1 MSYAEA
7 LRPHRRLTMS
17 YRTFLNGFLWV
28 FLSLGS
34 FSFLEPSPYDILSL
48 LIVPLWMLS
57 GCKIHRSVIP
67 LVFTL
72 LVYNIGGFFSLVPH
86 FSESEPKIWIFYSVY
101 LGITGIFFAMF
112 FAEDTQKRIDI
123 CFKAYLISCLFGV
136 SLGVLGYFDVA
147 DTGKWF
153 SPEGR
158 AMGPFKDPNVMGSYT
173 IFGYVYLLQLLLLGK
188 ARYPLVTLLTALF
201 LLLGVFLSF
210 SRGSWG
216 ATAMATLLT
225 TFFSYV
231 TATDRRLKRRIVI
244 LFVAVLVIAVVA
256 LVAALSVDQISEMLS
271 QRAKLQHDYDSGVTG
286 RFGNQMRSLPMLL
299 DRPNG
304 FGPYRFNLWFQLEPH
319 NSYIGAFSAYGWLGG
334 FAFLTLV
341 SMTTFVG
348 FRLSLKQSPY
358 MRQAQ
363 IVWTA
368 LFMFFLQ
375 AFQIDIDHWRFVYL
389 MLGSLWGLETA
400 RQRWIAAGRPS
411 PEAMAA
417 TGR

>member
-7 LRPHRRLTMS
+7 LQPQRRLTMS

-48 LIVPLWMLS
+48 LIVPLWML
-57 GCKIHRSVIP
+57 GGFKINRSVVP
-67 LVFTL
+67 LIFIL
-72 LVYNIGGFFSLVPH
+72 FFYNVGGFFSLVPY
-86 FSESEPKIWIFYSVY
+86 FNESEPKVWIFYSVY
-101 LGITGIFFAMF
+101 LGITGIFFALF

-123 CFKAYLISCLFGV
+123 CMKAYLISCLFGV
-136 SLGVLGYFDVA
+136 TLGVIGYFDIG
-147 DTGKWF
+147 DTAKWF

-188 ARYPLVTLLTALF
+188 AKRPLLALLAALF
-201 LLLGVFLSF
+201 LLLGIFLSF

-216 ATAMATLLT
+216 ATVMATLLT
-225 TFFSYV
+225 TFFCFV
-231 TATDRRLKRRIVI
+231 TVKERRLRRRIII
-244 LFVAVLVIAVVA
+244 LFVSVLAVAAVA
-256 LVAALSVDQISEMLS
+256 LIAALSIDQISEMLT
-271 QRAKLQHDYDSGVTG
+271 QRAKLQQDYDSGVTG
-286 RFGNQMRSLPMLL
+286 RFGNQMRSIPMLL

-334 FAFLTLV
+334 FSFLTLV
-341 SMTTFVG
+341 AMTTFIG
-348 FRLSLKQSPY
+348 FRISLKQSPY
-358 MRQAQ
+358 MHQAQ

-389 MLGSLWGLETA
+389 MLGALWGLETA
-400 RQRWIAAGRPS
+400 RRRWLSANMPPPQTLSR
-411 PEAMAA
+411 
-417 TGR
+417 